1 MAVYR
6 SDDDGSFTLADSSH
20 GYDEPSSA
28 VEEDSYDEEDEGK

>member
-6 SDDDGSFTLADSSH
+6 SDDDGSYTPADSSD
-20 GYDEPSSA
+20 GYDERASA